1 MTAILEDFDVPI
13 EHIPSGVD
21 TLSVVLD
28 NDGIDGKLDEIV
40 EEFERQLKPDTIEVF
55 EDMALIATVGHG
67 MSYRPGVAAALFNAL
82 AKEKINIRMID
93 QGSSEMNIIVGVE
106 NKDFETAI
114 RAIYKAF
121 VS

>member
-1 MTAILEDFDVPI
+1 M
-13 EHIPSGVD
+13 
-21 TLSVVLD
+21 VLD
-28 NDGIDGKLDEIV
+28 NDGIDGRLDEIV

-67 MSYRPGVAAALFNAL
+67 MSYRPGVAAKLFVAL
-82 AKEKINIRMID
+82 AQENVNIRMID

-114 RAIYKAF
+114 KAIYRAF